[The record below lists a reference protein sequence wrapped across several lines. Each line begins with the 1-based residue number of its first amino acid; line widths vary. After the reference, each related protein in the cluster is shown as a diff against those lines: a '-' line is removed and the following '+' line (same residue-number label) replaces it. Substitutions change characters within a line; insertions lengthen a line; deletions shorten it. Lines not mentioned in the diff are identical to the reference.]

1 MSTPATLARAALHA
15 GRAAAERGDRSDTNP
30 WNGTSDNVAGRV
42 QAKMW
47 RHGYQSGNP
56 VQVHQE

>member
-15 GRAAAERGDRSDTNP
+15 GKAAAERGDRSTTNP
-30 WNGTSDNVAGRV
+30 FHATSSDPAERV

-47 RHGYQSGNP
+47 RAGYQAGNP
-56 VQVHQE
+56 VQLSE